1 MKPKLEMSWFQGKQ
15 SVLVTAGASAPEH
28 LVEALLKRL
37 HAEFGATIQQR
48 NLVERTCTSRR
59 RTP

>member
-1 MKPKLEMSWFQGKQ
+1 
-15 SVLVTAGASAPEH
+15 VLVTAGASAPEH

-48 NLVERTCTSRR
+48 NLVEEDMYFAPPHTLRR
-59 RTP
+59 LAVLN